1 MKQLTLLLWLL
12 SLTSFVSVA
21 SVADLAEAP
30 TARCPAPDRPY
41 CIADIPYTTDEIL
54 ARLGTNQ
61 QALWVDEEEQELT
74 FVYRGYAD
82 WVALSHSLGETME
95 RLNDGN
101 LWVLTV
107 RIENLSQ
114 AVISYVFL
122 INGRRAIEGGLYRG
136 VDSPRSPERIPTL
149 RGEILQ
155 TSLEMP
161 HDTSIRDLTIYL
173 PPNHNPEQ
181 TYPVVY
187 SADGSAVA
195 ELAHYIEP
203 LIHDDEIE
211 AIILVGVH
219 SSEYR
224 REEYIPAIDW
234 ERFYAH
240 EVFLT
245 KVVREWAEETLGASP
260 ERDDRGVF
268 GVSNGGVFAMTM
280 ALRHPDLYGHSF
292 PFSAGVNPL
301 RQVPTL
307 QVDNTVQYYFVAG
320 YLEEGFYRTT
330 NWLYEHVSDSG
341 AEATFR
347 PWVSGHDWVIWAES
361 FPDAVRSAFGTS

>member
-1 MKQLTLLLWLL
+1 MKRLTVLLLLL
-12 SLTSFVSVA
+12 SLTSVVSVA
-21 SVADLAEAP
+21 SVVDVAESP

-54 ARLGTNQ
+54 TRLGTNQ
-61 QALWVDEEEQELT
+61 QALLVDEESQELT

-82 WVALSHSLGETME
+82 WVWLSHSLNENME
-95 RLNDGN
+95 RLNDGS
-101 LWVLTV
+101 LWALTV
-107 RIENLSQ
+107 RIDNLSE
-114 AVISYVFL
+114 AVISYVFK
-122 INGRRAIEGGLYRG
+122 INGRQTVQGGLYRG
-136 VDSPRSPERIPTL
+136 VDAPQSPERIPTL

-161 HDTSIRDLTIYL
+161 HITSIRDLTVYL

-187 SADGSAVA
+187 SADGGAVA

-203 LIHDDEIE
+203 LIRDGEIE
-211 AIILVGVH
+211 PILLVGVH

-240 EVFLT
+240 EVFFT
-245 KVVREWAEETLGASP
+245 KVVREWAEETLGASS
-260 ERDDRGVF
+260 ERDDRVVF

-280 ALRHPDLYGHSF
+280 ALRHPDIYGHSF
-292 PFSAGVNPL
+292 PFSAGVNPI

-330 NWLYEHVSDSG
+330 NWLYQHVTEAG
-341 AEATFR
+341 AEASFR

-361 FPDAVRSAFGTS
+361 FHGAVRSVFGT